1 MFSIPVTG
9 QTGRD
14 EHNTKLERFKLE
26 KRKNFCQEGQDLDL
40 AVHLPLGVYGGEFTT
55 GLSAMPG

>member
-1 MFSIPVTG
+1 MTG